1 MVHEVRTAG
10 DSAENCRKDAAFAE
24 NYRLWYLGA
33 MNDWLYR
40 TPTALHGKSVFR
52 LGLAANFGIDED
64 GVRAAM
70 DRGVNLFLWTL
81 RTGGLK
87 SPLRQALKERRE
99 SVAVVGYAA
108 IGWFGWGVR
117 SGAEK
122 LLKKLGTDYL
132 DVYQLGW
139 LGVSSAW
146 TSAIE
151 RELLHLRD
159 SGKVRAL
166 SVSIHDR
173 QRAGQLARSSPLDM
187 LMIRYNAAHPGAE
200 QDIFPSLSAGRP
212 SILAYTAT
220 AWRRLLKRPRGWDG
234 GPMTAGD
241 CYRFQLSSPY
251 VDMALMGPANR
262 VQLEENLAALEKG
275 PLSPAEDHWIRE
287 FGKAVHG

>member
-1 MVHEVRTAG
+1 
-10 DSAENCRKDAAFAE
+10 
-24 NYRLWYLGA
+24 

-40 TPTALHGKSVFR
+40 TPTAFRGKQIFR

-81 RTGGLK
+81 RGNGLAN
-87 SPLRQALKERRE
+87 PLRAAIKERRE

-108 IGWFGWGVR
+108 LGWFGWGVR

-122 LLKKLGTDYL
+122 LLRKLGTDYL

-146 TSAIE
+146 TSATE
-151 RELLHLRD
+151 RELVHLRE
-159 SGKVRAL
+159 SGKVKSI

-173 QRAGQLARSSPLDM
+173 PRAAELARTSPLDM

-200 QDIFPSLSAGRP
+200 VDIFPALQDGRP
-212 SILAYTAT
+212 NILAYTAT
-220 AWRRLLKRPRGWDG
+220 SWRRLLKRPKGWNG
-234 GPMTAGD
+234 TAMTAGD
-241 CYRFQLSSPY
+241 CYRFQLSNPN
-251 VDMALMGPANR
+251 VDLALMGPASR
-262 VQLEENLAALEKG
+262 AQMDENLNALDKG
-275 PLSPAEDHWIRE
+275 PLTKQEDQWMRE